1 MLKSIIITLSLLISS
16 TQQVEMKEFP
26 ETGLISNGRIDN
38 AQYYDRASSRY
49 GTEFNSEIVV
59 ITTFQK

>member
-1 MLKSIIITLSLLISS
+1 MLKSIIITLLLLVNG

-26 ETGLISNGRIDN
+26 EIGLISNGRIDN
-38 AQYYDRASSRY
+38 AHYYDRASSRY